1 MASYRTISSEAESL
15 YKVSGSK
22 HIGRTFRVHSEKQAK
37 QIIQELWEEH
47 PQATHICFAYQLT
60 IHEHLERSSDDGEP
74 SGTAG
79 KPILNQ
85 IKSSKLT
92 EVLVAVIRYYGGT
105 KLGVSGLIDAYKNA
119 AKLALDSSGAEECD
133 VEVQYALSVSHEETP
148 SLMNALNRL
157 SFRKINTTVGLDFK
171 IEISIK
177 EEIEVHLLSVLKD
190 LRLNTLVE
198 ERLAKHLPTN

>member
-1 MASYRTISSEAESL
+1 MASYRAILTESESL

-22 HIGRTFRVHSEKQAK
+22 HIGKSFRVHSEKQAK

-47 PQATHICFAYQLT
+47 PQSTHICFAYVLT
-60 IHEHLERSSDDGEP
+60 VYEKLERSSDDGEP
-74 SGTAG
+74 GGTAG

-85 IKSSKLT
+85 IKSAKLT
-92 EVLVAVIRYYGGT
+92 EVMVAVIRYYGGT

-119 AKLALDSSGAEECD
+119 AKLAIEASGVEECE
-133 VEVQYALSVSHEETP
+133 VEVQYALTVSHEETP

-157 SFRKINTTVGLDFK
+157 SFRKLNTRVELDFT

-177 EEIEVHLLSVLKD
+177 EELEIQFLSVLKD
-190 LRLNTLVE
+190 LRLTSLE
-198 ERLAKHLPTN
+198 ETKI

>member
-1 MASYRTISSEAESL
+1 MASYRTISAEAESL

-37 QIIQELWEEH
+37 QIIQDLWEEH

-60 IHEHLERSSDDGEP
+60 VYEKLERSSDDGEP
-74 SGTAG
+74 GGTAG

-119 AKLALDSSGAEECD
+119 AKLALDASGVDECE
-133 VEVQYALSVSHEETP
+133 VEVQYLLQVNHEETP
-148 SLMNALNRL
+148 ALMNALNRL
-157 SFRKINTTVGLDFK
+157 SFRKINTVVEMDFK

-177 EEIEVHLLSVLKD
+177 EEMEAQLLSVLKD
-190 LRLNTLVE
+190 LRLSTLKVDS
-198 ERLAKHLPTN
+198 LAKHHS

>member
-1 MASYRTISSEAESL
+1 MARYRTILTESESL

-37 QIIQELWEEH
+37 QIIQDLWEEH

-60 IHEHLERSSDDGEP
+60 IHEMLERSSDDGEP
-74 SGTAG
+74 GGTAG

-85 IKSSKLT
+85 IKSAKLT

-119 AKLALDSSGAEECD
+119 AKLALETSGVEECE

-157 SFRKINTTVGLDFK
+157 SFRKINTTVEMKFT

-177 EEIEVHLLSVLKD
+177 EEMEAQLLSVLKD
-190 LRLNTLVE
+190 LRLNSLTE
-198 ERLAKHLPTN
+198 SKR

>member
-1 MASYRTISSEAESL
+1 MARYRTILTESESL

-22 HIGRTFRVHSEKQAK
+22 HIGRTFRVHSEKKAK
-37 QIIQELWEEH
+37 QIIQDLWEEH

-60 IHEHLERSSDDGEP
+60 IHEMLERSSDDGEP
-74 SGTAG
+74 GGTAG

-85 IKSSKLT
+85 IKSAKLT

-119 AKLALDSSGAEECD
+119 AKLALEASGVEECE

-157 SFRKINTTVGLDFK
+157 SFRKINTTVEMNFT

-177 EEIEVHLLSVLKD
+177 EEMEAQLLSVLKD
-190 LRLNTLVE
+190 LRLNSLTE
-198 ERLAKHLPTN
+198 SKR

>member
-1 MASYRTISSEAESL
+1 MAIYRTISKEAESL

-22 HIGRTFRVHSEKQAK
+22 HIGKSFRVHSEKEAK
-37 QIIQELWEEH
+37 QIIQNLWEQH
-47 PQATHICFAYQLT
+47 PQATHICFAYVLT
-60 IHEHLERSSDDGEP
+60 VYEKLERSSDDGEP

-85 IKSSKLT
+85 IKSANLT

-119 AKLALDSSGAEECD
+119 AKLALDESGVEECE
-133 VEVQYALSVSHEETP
+133 VEVQYLLKVSHEETP

-157 SFRKINTTVGLDFK
+157 SFRKLNTRVEMNFT

-177 EEIEVHLLSVLKD
+177 EEMEAQLLSVLKD
-190 LRLNTLVE
+190 LRLNSLKA
-198 ERLAKHLPTN
+198 ERLAKHLS

>member
-1 MASYRTISSEAESL
+1 MASYRTVSSSADSL

-22 HIGRTFRVHSEKQAK
+22 HIGKTFRVHSEKEAK
-37 QIIQELWEEH
+37 QIVQNLWEEH
-47 PQATHICFAYQLT
+47 QQATHICFAYVLT
-60 IHEHLERSSDDGEP
+60 VYEKLERSSDDGEP
-74 SGTAG
+74 GGTAG

-85 IKSSKLT
+85 IKSAKLT

-119 AKLALDSSGAEECD
+119 AKLAIEASGIEECE
-133 VEVQYALSVSHEETP
+133 VEVQYALTVSHEETP

-157 SFRKINTTVGLDFK
+157 SFRKLNTRVELDFT

-177 EEIEVHLLSVLKD
+177 EESEIQFLSMLKD
-190 LRLNTLVE
+190 LRLTSLE
-198 ERLAKHLPTN
+198 ETKI

>member
-1 MASYRTISSEAESL
+1 MARYRTILTESESL

-22 HIGRTFRVHSEKQAK
+22 HIGRTFLVHSEKQAK
-37 QIIQELWEEH
+37 QIIQDLWEEH

-60 IHEHLERSSDDGEP
+60 IHEMLERSSDDGEP
-74 SGTAG
+74 GGTAG

-85 IKSSKLT
+85 IKSAKLT

-119 AKLALDSSGAEECD
+119 AKLALEASGVEECE

-157 SFRKINTTVGLDFK
+157 SFRKINTTVEMNFT

-177 EEIEVHLLSVLKD
+177 EEMEAQMLSVLKD
-190 LRLNTLVE
+190 LRLNSLTE
-198 ERLAKHLPTN
+198 SKR

>member
-1 MASYRTISSEAESL
+1 MASYRTILTESESL

-22 HIGRTFRVHSEKQAK
+22 HIGKTFRIHSEKEAK
-37 QIIQELWEEH
+37 QIIQKLWEEYS
-47 PQATHICFAYQLT
+47 QATHICYAYVLT
-60 IHEHLERSSDDGEP
+60 VYEKLERSSDDGEP

-85 IKSSKLT
+85 IKSAKLT

-119 AKLALDSSGAEECD
+119 ARHALEESGVEQCE
-133 VEVQYALSVSHEETP
+133 VEVQYAFSVSHEETP
-148 SLMNALNRL
+148 ALMNALNRL
-157 SFRKINTTVGLDFK
+157 SFRKINTTVELDFK

-177 EEIEVHLLSVLKD
+177 EEMEAQLLSVLKD
-190 LRLNTLVE
+190 LRLNSLNAE
-198 ERLAKHLPTN
+198 SLAKHLS

>member
-1 MASYRTISSEAESL
+1 MASFRSVSSSAESL

-22 HIGRTFRVHSEKQAK
+22 HIGKTFRVHSEKETK
-37 QIIQELWEEH
+37 LIIQNLWEEH
-47 PQATHICFAYQLT
+47 PQATHICFAYVLSVY
-60 IHEHLERSSDDGEP
+60 EKLERSSDDGEP

-85 IKSSKLT
+85 IKSAKLT

-119 AKLALDSSGAEECD
+119 AKLALEESGVEECE

-157 SFRKINTTVGLDFK
+157 SFRKMNTRVEMDFT

-177 EEIEVHLLSVLKD
+177 EEMEAQLLSVLKD
-190 LRLNTLVE
+190 LRLNSLKAE
-198 ERLAKHLPTN
+198 NLAKHL

>member
-1 MASYRTISSEAESL
+1 MASYRTVSSSADSL

-22 HIGRTFRVHSEKQAK
+22 HIGKTFRVHSEKEAK
-37 QIIQELWEEH
+37 QIIQNLWEEH
-47 PQATHICFAYQLT
+47 PQATHICFAYVLT
-60 IHEHLERSSDDGEP
+60 VYEKLERSSDDGEP
-74 SGTAG
+74 GGTAG

-92 EVLVAVIRYYGGT
+92 EVMVAVIRYYGGT

-119 AKLALDSSGAEECD
+119 AKLAIEASGVEECE
-133 VEVQYALSVSHEETP
+133 VEVQYALTVSHEETP

-157 SFRKINTTVGLDFK
+157 SFRKLNTRVELDFT

-177 EEIEVHLLSVLKD
+177 EESEIQFLSMLKD
-190 LRLNTLVE
+190 LRLTSLE
-198 ERLAKHLPTN
+198 ETKI

>member
-1 MASYRTISSEAESL
+1 MASFRTVSSSVDSL

-22 HIGRTFRVHSEKQAK
+22 HIGKTFRVHSEKEAK
-37 QIIQELWEEH
+37 QIIQNLWEEH
-47 PQATHICFAYQLT
+47 PQATHICFAYVLSVY
-60 IHEHLERSSDDGEP
+60 EKLERSSDDGEP

-85 IKSSKLT
+85 IKSAKLT

-119 AKLALDSSGAEECD
+119 AKLTLESSGIEECE
-133 VEVQYALSVSHEETP
+133 VEVQYALSVNHEETP
-148 SLMNALNRL
+148 ALMNALNRL
-157 SFRKINTTVGLDFK
+157 SFRKINTAVEMNFK

-177 EEIEVHLLSVLKD
+177 EEMEPHLLSVLKD
-190 LRLNTLVE
+190 LRLNSLE
-198 ERLAKHLPTN
+198 SEKLAKHLS

>member
-1 MASYRTISSEAESL
+1 MARYRTILTESESL

-37 QIIQELWEEH
+37 QIIQDLWEEH

-60 IHEHLERSSDDGEP
+60 IHEMLERSSDDGEP
-74 SGTAG
+74 GGTAG

-85 IKSSKLT
+85 IKSAKLT

-119 AKLALDSSGAEECD
+119 AKLALEASGVEECE

-157 SFRKINTTVGLDFK
+157 SFRKINTTVEMKFT

-177 EEIEVHLLSVLKD
+177 EEMEAQLLSVLKD
-190 LRLNTLVE
+190 LRLNSLTE
-198 ERLAKHLPTN
+198 SKR

>member
-1 MASYRTISSEAESL
+1 MASYRTVSSSADSL

-22 HIGRTFRVHSEKQAK
+22 HIGKTFRVHSEKEAK
-37 QIIQELWEEH
+37 QIIQNLWEVH
-47 PQATHICFAYQLT
+47 PQATHICFAYVLT
-60 IHEHLERSSDDGEP
+60 IYENLERSSDDGEP
-74 SGTAG
+74 GGTGG

-85 IKSSKLT
+85 IKSAKLT

-119 AKLALDSSGAEECD
+119 AKLALEASGVEECE
-133 VEVQYALSVSHEETP
+133 VEVQYALTVSHEETP

-157 SFRKINTTVGLDFK
+157 SFRKLNTRVELDFT

-177 EEIEVHLLSVLKD
+177 EESEIQFLSVLKD
-190 LRLNTLVE
+190 LRLTSLE
-198 ERLAKHLPTN
+198 ETKI

>member
-1 MASYRTISSEAESL
+1 MASYRTILTESESL

-37 QIIQELWEEH
+37 QIIQDLWEEH

-60 IHEHLERSSDDGEP
+60 IYEKLERSSDDGEP
-74 SGTAG
+74 AGTAG

-85 IKSSKLT
+85 IKSAKLT

-119 AKLALDSSGAEECD
+119 AKLALDESGVEDCE
-133 VEVQYALSVSHEETP
+133 VEVQYVLEVSHEETP
-148 SLMNALNRL
+148 ALMNALNRL
-157 SFRKINTTVGLDFK
+157 SFRKINTIVEMNFK

-177 EEIEVHLLSVLKD
+177 EEMEIQLLSVLKD
-190 LRLNTLVE
+190 LRLNSLKE
-198 ERLAKHLPTN
+198 SKR

>member
-1 MASYRTISSEAESL
+1 MASYRTILTESESL

-22 HIGRTFRVHSEKQAK
+22 HIGKTFRVHSEKEAK
-37 QIIQELWEEH
+37 QIIQRLWEEH
-47 PQATHICFAYQLT
+47 PQATHICFAYVLNVY
-60 IHEHLERSSDDGEP
+60 EKLERSTDDGEP

-85 IKSSKLT
+85 IKSAKLT

-119 AKLALDSSGAEECD
+119 ARLALEESGVEECE

-148 SLMNALNRL
+148 ALMNALNRL
-157 SFRKINTTVGLDFK
+157 SFRKINTTVEMNFT

-177 EEIEVHLLSVLKD
+177 EEMEAQLLSVLKD
-190 LRLNTLVE
+190 LRLNSLNAE
-198 ERLAKHLPTN
+198 SLAKHLS

>member
-1 MASYRTISSEAESL
+1 MASFRTVSSSVDSL

-22 HIGRTFRVHSEKQAK
+22 HFGKTFRVHSEKEAK
-37 QIIQELWEEH
+37 QIIQNLWEEH
-47 PQATHICFAYQLT
+47 PQATHICFAYVLSVY
-60 IHEHLERSSDDGEP
+60 EKLERSSDDGEP

-85 IKSSKLT
+85 IKSAKLT

-119 AKLALDSSGAEECD
+119 AKLTLEASGVEECE
-133 VEVQYALSVSHEETP
+133 VEVQYALSVNHEETP
-148 SLMNALNRL
+148 ALMNALNRL
-157 SFRKINTTVGLDFK
+157 SYRKINTAVEMDFK

-177 EEIEVHLLSVLKD
+177 EEMEPYLLSVLKD
-190 LRLNTLVE
+190 LRLNSLE
-198 ERLAKHLPTN
+198 AERLAKHLS

>member
-1 MASYRTISSEAESL
+1 MASYRTILTESESL
-15 YKVSGSK
+15 YKVSGSR

-37 QIIQELWEEH
+37 QIIQDLWEEH

-60 IHEHLERSSDDGEP
+60 IYEKLERSSDDGEP
-74 SGTAG
+74 AGTAG

-85 IKSSKLT
+85 IKSAKLT

-119 AKLALDSSGAEECD
+119 AKLALDESGVEDCE
-133 VEVQYALSVSHEETP
+133 VEVQYVLEVSHEETP
-148 SLMNALNRL
+148 ALMNALNRL
-157 SFRKINTTVGLDFK
+157 SFRKINTIVEMNFK

-177 EEIEVHLLSVLKD
+177 EEMEIQLLSVLKD
-190 LRLNTLVE
+190 LRLNSLKE
-198 ERLAKHLPTN
+198 SKR

>member
-1 MASYRTISSEAESL
+1 MASYRTVSSSADSL

-22 HIGRTFRVHSEKQAK
+22 HIGKTFRVHSEKEAK
-37 QIIQELWEEH
+37 QIVQNLWEEH
-47 PQATHICFAYQLT
+47 PQATHICFAYVLT
-60 IHEHLERSSDDGEP
+60 VYEKLERSSDDGEP
-74 SGTAG
+74 GGTAG

-85 IKSSKLT
+85 IKSAKLT

-119 AKLALDSSGAEECD
+119 AKLAIEASGIEECE
-133 VEVQYALSVSHEETP
+133 VEVQYALTVSHEETP

-157 SFRKINTTVGLDFK
+157 SFRKLNTRVELDFT

-177 EEIEVHLLSVLKD
+177 EESEIQFLSMLKD
-190 LRLNTLVE
+190 LRLTTLE
-198 ERLAKHLPTN
+198 ETKI

>member
-1 MASYRTISSEAESL
+1 MASYRTILTESDSL

-22 HIGRTFRVHSEKQAK
+22 HIGKTFRVHSEKEAK
-37 QIIQELWEEH
+37 QIIQNLWEEH
-47 PQATHICFAYQLT
+47 PQATHICFAYVLT
-60 IHEHLERSSDDGEP
+60 VYEKLERSSDDGEP
-74 SGTAG
+74 GGTAG

-85 IKSSKLT
+85 IKSAKLT

-119 AKLALDSSGAEECD
+119 AKLAIEASGVEECE
-133 VEVQYALSVSHEETP
+133 VEVQYALTVSHEETP

-157 SFRKINTTVGLDFK
+157 SFRKLNTRVELDFT

-177 EEIEVHLLSVLKD
+177 EESEIQFLNVLKD
-190 LRLNTLVE
+190 LRLTSLE
-198 ERLAKHLPTN
+198 ETKI

>member
-1 MASYRTISSEAESL
+1 MASYRTILTESESL

-22 HIGRTFRVHSEKQAK
+22 HIGRTFRVHSEQQAK
-37 QIIQELWEEH
+37 QIIQDLWEEH

-60 IHEHLERSSDDGEP
+60 IYEKLERSSDDGEP
-74 SGTAG
+74 AGTAG

-85 IKSSKLT
+85 IKSAKLT

-119 AKLALDSSGAEECD
+119 AKLALDESGVEDCE
-133 VEVQYALSVSHEETP
+133 VEVQYVLEVSHEETP
-148 SLMNALNRL
+148 ALMNALNRL
-157 SFRKINTTVGLDFK
+157 SFRKINTIVEMNFK

-177 EEIEVHLLSVLKD
+177 EEMEIQLLSVLKD
-190 LRLNTLVE
+190 LRLNSLKE
-198 ERLAKHLPTN
+198 SKR

>member
-1 MASYRTISSEAESL
+1 MSSYRTILTESESL

-22 HIGRTFRVHSEKQAK
+22 HIGKTFRVHSEKEAK
-37 QIIQELWEEH
+37 QIIQNLWEEH
-47 PQATHICFAYQLT
+47 PQATHICFAYVLT
-60 IHEHLERSSDDGEP
+60 VYEKLERSSDDGEP
-74 SGTAG
+74 GGTAG

-85 IKSSKLT
+85 IKSAKLT

-119 AKLALDSSGAEECD
+119 AKLGIDASGVEECE

-148 SLMNALNRL
+148 ALMNALNRL
-157 SFRKINTTVGLDFK
+157 SFRKINTTVEMNFT

-177 EEIEVHLLSVLKD
+177 EEMETQLLSVLKE
-190 LRLNTLVE
+190 LRLNSLEVE
-198 ERLAKHLPTN
+198 SLAKHLS

>member
-1 MASYRTISSEAESL
+1 MASYRTISEEAESL

-22 HIGRTFRVHSEKQAK
+22 HIGRTFHVHSEKQAK
-37 QIIQELWEEH
+37 EILQKIWEEH
-47 PQATHICFAYQLT
+47 PQATHICFAYILT
-60 IHEHLERSSDDGEP
+60 VYEKLERSSDDGEP
-74 SGTAG
+74 AGTAG

-85 IKSSKLT
+85 IKSAKLT
-92 EVLVAVIRYYGGT
+92 EVLIAVIRYYGGT

-119 AKLALDSSGAEECD
+119 AKLALESSGVAECE

-157 SFRKINTTVGLDFK
+157 SFRKLNTTVEMNFT

-177 EEIEVHLLSVLKD
+177 EEMETQLLSVLKD
-190 LRLNTLVE
+190 LRLTSLE
-198 ERLAKHLPTN
+198 EMKIYGL